1 MVMPR
6 HLLFIFN
13 DESNP
18 SLNQHSCV
26 NEMWFS
32 CNLSGAK
39 SAGNN
44 KKYTNTHKKKTRSK
58 KIKLQANINTTKVA
72 TTIKSFRVYQT
83 SSLCDGSHNG
93 MAILKIYKYVCSLSV
108 SQASRL
114 LSTRILVE
122 MQKCQT
128 AEQSLQTQKHEA

>member
-1 MVMPR
+1 
-6 HLLFIFN
+6 
-13 DESNP
+13 
-18 SLNQHSCV
+18 
-26 NEMWFS
+26 MWFT
-32 CNLSGAK
+32 CNLSEAK

-44 KKYTNTHKKKTRSK
+44 KKYANTHKKKTRSK
-58 KIKLQANINTTKVA
+58 KIKLKANINTTKVA

-93 MAILKIYKYVCSLSV
+93 MAISKIYKYVCSLSV

-122 MQKCQT
+122 MSNGRAKLT
-128 AEQSLQTQKHEA
+128 NAKTRGVKRRVSSASEQHK